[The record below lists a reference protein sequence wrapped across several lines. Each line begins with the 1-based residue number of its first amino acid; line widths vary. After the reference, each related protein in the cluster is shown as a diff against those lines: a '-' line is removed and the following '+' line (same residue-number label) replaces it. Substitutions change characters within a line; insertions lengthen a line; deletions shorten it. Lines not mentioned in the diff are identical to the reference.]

1 MTPHALAV
9 ARESIVCAVYL
20 KTTADRMK
28 KESMFAS
35 KPSKTLIEFTPAN
48 KQQHVS
54 KPVVGDSDLSRQDT
68 DADNESSNETR
79 IKQATSRKLRRTFNS
94 KPVRTRNQSTKILM
108 TSNKNLNRID
118 TFYYENPK
126 NKSIYPE
133 AIKSEDEEENSEQ
146 LNEKS
151 KLAKSPLVFI
161 KHGRRDKSYFLS
173 NTVQIQCDMS
183 DTDPE
188 SEPGETET
196 ETEEEEPTPTPT
208 PIPPTPVPE
217 PKEWI
222 DPNIIHLNEDDAII
236 RLVFQQKEEA
246 KKKNR
251 TLFEKQR
258 LVLKSLYDI
267 RRSRL
272 NNMDIVITKELDDLL
287 KRYKYDI
294 KCRCRSLRDLEK
306 ILEILA
312 LEISSEYKK
321 NQKMANQPQ
330 LKRAKVKGNFLNCV
344 V

>member
-1 MTPHALAV
+1 VRRVFKDNSGSHEERVDVRQQAEQDPDRVHA
-9 ARESIVCAVYL
+9 C
-20 KTTADRMK
+20 
-28 KESMFAS
+28 
-35 KPSKTLIEFTPAN
+35 P
-48 KQQHVS
+48 
-54 KPVVGDSDLSRQDT
+54 RQDT

-196 ETEEEEPTPTPT
+196 ETE
-208 PIPPTPVPE
+208 
-217 PKEWI
+217 
-222 DPNIIHLNEDDAII
+222 D
-236 RLVFQQKEEA
+236 
-246 KKKNR
+246 
-251 TLFEKQR
+251 
-258 LVLKSLYDI
+258 
-267 RRSRL
+267 
-272 NNMDIVITKELDDLL
+272 NMDIVITKELDDLL

>member
-1 MTPHALAV
+1 VRRVFKDNSGSHEERVDVRQQAEQDPDRVHA
-9 ARESIVCAVYL
+9 C
-20 KTTADRMK
+20 
-28 KESMFAS
+28 
-35 KPSKTLIEFTPAN
+35 
-48 KQQHVS
+48 
-54 KPVVGDSDLSRQDT
+54 
-68 DADNESSNETR
+68 
-79 IKQATSRKLRRTFNS
+79 
-94 KPVRTRNQSTKILM
+94 
-108 TSNKNLNRID
+108 RID

-267 RRSRL
+267 R
-272 NNMDIVITKELDDLL
+272 I
-287 KRYKYDI
+287 KRTRKWQTSH
-294 KCRCRSLRDLEK
+294 SLRE
-306 ILEILA
+306 
-312 LEISSEYKK
+312 
-321 NQKMANQPQ
+321 QK
-330 LKRAKVKGNFLNCV
+330 
-344 V
+344 